1 MSSVSALAQRLGVV
15 AGFSDPQV
23 GLEQYPTPP
32 DLAAHLIHV
41 ADLQGD
47 IEGRRVIDLG
57 TGTGMLA
64 LGAALRGPALVVGID
79 VDPDPLR
86 TARENERRVGTTA
99 DVSWARANATDAPLR
114 SRAESSAGA
123 DDPVQMGDTLTT
135 VVMNPPFGAQN
146 ANEHA
151 DRAFL
156 ATAARVATVS
166 YSVHNA
172 DSSNFV
178 ESFADDNGGAVTR
191 AYGAELDLPRQF
203 EFHDADSRTVDAEVF
218 RIAWD

>member
-1 MSSVSALAQRLGVV
+1 
-15 AGFSDPQV
+15 
-23 GLEQYPTPP
+23 
-32 DLAAHLIHV
+32 
-41 ADLQGD
+41 
-47 IEGRRVIDLG
+47 
-57 TGTGMLA
+57 
-64 LGAALRGPALVVGID
+64 
-79 VDPDPLR
+79 
-86 TARENERRVGTTA
+86 
-99 DVSWARANATDAPLR
+99 
-114 SRAESSAGA
+114 
-123 DDPVQMGDTLTT
+123 
-135 VVMNPPFGAQN
+135 MNPPFGAQN

-156 ATAARVATVS
+156 ATAARMATVS

-191 AYGAELDLPRQF
+191 AYGAELDLPRRF